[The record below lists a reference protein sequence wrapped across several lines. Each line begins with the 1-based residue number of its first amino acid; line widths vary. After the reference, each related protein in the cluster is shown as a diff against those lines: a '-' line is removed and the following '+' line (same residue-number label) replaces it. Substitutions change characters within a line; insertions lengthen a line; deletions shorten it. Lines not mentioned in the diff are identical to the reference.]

1 MRVLAAGLILLS
13 GCGVTRPARWAETL
27 SSRVT
32 CGMSQSQVAE
42 EARRPVSPL
51 NHSWGTHV
59 IGDGATEVWLVFEND
74 ELRSIQVAW
83 MYALKRMKAE
93 PKIDLCG

>member
-1 MRVLAAGLILLS
+1 
-13 GCGVTRPARWAETL
+13 
-27 SSRVT
+27 
-32 CGMSQSQVAE
+32 
-42 EARRPVSPL
+42 
-51 NHSWGTHV
+51 V